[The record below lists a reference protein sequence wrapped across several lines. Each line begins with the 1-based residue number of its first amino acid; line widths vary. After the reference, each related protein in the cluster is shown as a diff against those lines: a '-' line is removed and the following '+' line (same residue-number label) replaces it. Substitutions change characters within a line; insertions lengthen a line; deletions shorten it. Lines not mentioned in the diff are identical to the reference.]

1 MKALIEILSFLFF
14 SAGMIL
20 IFDGAITS
28 IKQDFS
34 DGLINLVLGVIFI
47 LPMFYL
53 TSKET

>member
-1 MKALIEILSFLFF
+1 MVKVLIEVLSFLLF

-28 IKQDFS
+28 IKQDFLG
-34 DGLINLVLGVIFI
+34 GLATALAGVVCI

-53 TSKET
+53 TSKD